1 MVGLACTVGT
11 KWETSVF
18 NRSKTVQ
25 EEVELVDPRAFEQR
39 TVKIYNAIDCK
50 IQFSG
55 NKSDSLLLTSSSR
68 VGVLTAEG

>member
-1 MVGLACTVGT
+1 MVGLTCTFGT

-18 NRSKTVQ
+18 KRSKNVQ
-25 EEVELVDPRAFEQR
+25 EEVELVDPRTFEQR

-68 VGVLTAEG
+68 VIVSTAEG